1 MAPPAPTAAGTKGKG
16 KAPVAVHDESKTI
29 RAQSKKDKPKQD
41 GADKGVLSKDV
52 QKAVLAN
59 PLTVPWPNMPKYLQ
73 DNILHL
79 LHELV
84 PSHVADYHVLRARCQ
99 QSNKRRRRAQERK
112 TNEPQNED
120 VTMSEPDS
128 ESAETGQ
135 KRKQP
140 SASAKTTATSGPP
153 EKPEILSHLVMGIN
167 EVIKGLETQIDEL
180 KLQLLVMGDTLN
192 GNQPGKPGKPGKP
205 DLLPTAPRSPSPA
218 ADVEVEDLS
227 DSLPAPPKEKASPI
241 TFIVVPL
248 LSINPQSL
256 VSPIPS
262 YCATYNA
269 LAYQHAQLAKILQ
282 TRLKKEKWA
291 EVIGGEREE
300 VRVVPLGAVEKEMAE
315 IVGLRRLACL
325 GIRESHPD
333 VLRMQELLPKAKLQ
347 PPRHGITLPFPTSS
361 LTVHTGHYP
370 SSNTVN
376 PQHLPPVTY
385 AALHIK
391 GIQTKQPADGNS
403 RKAKRL
409 QEVRGKREEAR
420 VKKVEAKIAAKGKK
434 GKEEKDKVG
443 KKEKKWAAK

>member
-1 MAPPAPTAAGTKGKG
+1 MAPTTPKGKG
-16 KAPVAVHDESKTI
+16 KAPVAVHDESKSI

-41 GADKGVLSKDV
+41 SADKSALSKDV

-73 DNILHL
+73 DNVLHL
-79 LHELV
+79 LNELV

-99 QSNKRRRRAQERK
+99 QSDKRRRRAQEHK
-112 TNEPQNED
+112 AKNPPKDED
-120 VTMSEPDS
+120 ATMSEPES
-128 ESAETGQ
+128 EPAETGQ
-135 KRKQP
+135 KRKRP
-140 SASAKTTATSGPP
+140 TASAKTATTSGPP

-167 EVIKGLETQIDEL
+167 EVIKGLETQIDNL

-192 GNQPGKPGKPGKP
+192 GNQPGKPGKP
-205 DLLPTAPRSPSPA
+205 DLLPTAPRSPSPSSEG
-218 ADVEVEDLS
+218 DVEDLS
-227 DSLPAPPKEKASPI
+227 DPAPATKEKSPPI
-241 TFIVVPL
+241 TFIIVPL

-269 LAYQHAQLAKILQ
+269 LAYQHAQLSKILQ

-291 EVIGGEREE
+291 EVMGEEREE

-333 VLRMQELLPKAKLQ
+333 VSRLQELLPKAKLP
-347 PPRHGITLPFPTSS
+347 PPRHSVTLPFPTSS
-361 LTVHTGHYP
+361 LTVHTGRQS
-370 SSNTVN
+370 SSNSPNSAISN
-376 PQHLPPVTY
+376 PQNLPPVTY

-409 QEVRGKREEAR
+409 QEVRGKREEAKVR
-420 VKKVEAKIAAKGKK
+420 KVEAKKAGKGKGSKGEKNGKGKK
-434 GKEEKDKVG
+434 WTAAQVEKT
-443 KKEKKWAAK
+443 A